1 MRKILSLF
9 AAALFFVGCQENML
23 EETYSSKYSAPLII
37 SVDNTTRSFDE
48 ALKWS
53 WEESDH
59 IVGYQNAGDKVRNI
73 LTLDKNND
81 FVCNDFGYSTQEAAD
96 FHFFYGV
103 ENDDQTLTAYQDGTW
118 RPVYVGTAQATT
130 LDDIKRVELS
140 HLSSALEVRVWKGNK
155 YNHTERKVTEAIL
168 LSDNDFVGKWSVA
181 DDLTYTQS
189 FDGKEIALSNLDTST
204 IVFNMPVNEEG
215 FAKNEF
221 TLTLT
226 YEGKDYTDSLPA
238 LTFEAGK
245 RTIMN
250 ITIAATAALL
260 PKGSTV
266 KDKIPTNATSVKFV
280 TNSDFAEGNNIA
292 VTTSDYPIYVVVKN
306 ETEVEFHT
314 PAEKYMANADCEEM
328 FYQKNQLTSIDLT
341 NIDTSNVTNMYRM
354 FSYCESL
361 TELDLSHFNTSNVTN
376 MSSMF
381 FYCVRL
387 TELDLS
393 HFNTSNV
400 TDVSHIFAYCSGLKT
415 LDLSNFDTSKVTTM
429 AHMFHN
435 CYGLTSLNVSNFNTS
450 KVTTMESMFYNC
462 AGLTSLDLSDFDTSE
477 VTTMSSMF
485 ENCSGLK
492 SLDVS
497 NFNTSK
503 VTKML
508 SMFSRC
514 TGLTSLDL
522 SNFNTSKVA
531 TMSYMFHNCTGLTSL
546 NVSNFNTS
554 NVGTMKYMFC
564 NCTGLTSLDLR
575 SFNFTKTSGA
585 LATTKEN
592 MFSNVGNNY
601 SPNPITIT
609 ITNGRNFT
617 DFGLGSGNYKIVYVN

>member
-168 LSDNDFVGKWSVA
+168 ISDNDFVGKWSVA

-189 FDGKEIALSNLDTST
+189 YDGKEIALTNLDTST

-215 FAKNEF
+215 FAKDEL
-221 TLTLT
+221 TLTLK
-226 YEGKDYTDSLPA
+226 YEGRYYSYSLPA

-250 ITIAATAALL
+250 ITLAATFVVL
-260 PKGSTV
+260 PYGSEV
-266 KDKIPTNATSVKFV
+266 NGFIPGDARSIKFV
-280 TNSDFAEGNNIA
+280 VDSEVMTGVRIA
-292 VTTSDYPIYVVVKN
+292 PDIYIVKN
-306 ETEVEFHT
+306 GREVEFHT
-314 PAEKYMANADCEEM
+314 PAERFLANTSCEGM
-328 FYQKNQLTSIDLT
+328 FSNKNSLTSIDLT
-341 NIDTSNVTNMYRM
+341 NLDTSAVIDMKGM
-354 FSYCESL
+354 FARCYYL
-361 TELDLSHFNTSNVTN
+361 TELDLGSFDTSSVTRMEEMFAYCRSLKSLNVSSFDTSNVG
-376 MSSMF
+376 SFQQMF
-381 FYCVRL
+381 SACIAL
-387 TELDLS
+387 TELDLRN
-393 HFNTSNV
+393 FEFKSNSSL
-400 TDVSHIFAYCSGLKT
+400 TYIFGS
-415 LDLSNFDTSKVTTM
+415 
-429 AHMFHN
+429 
-435 CYGLTSLNVSNFNTS
+435 
-450 KVTTMESMFYNC
+450 
-462 AGLTSLDLSDFDTSE
+462 
-477 VTTMSSMF
+477 
-485 ENCSGLK
+485 
-492 SLDVS
+492 
-497 NFNTSK
+497 
-503 VTKML
+503 
-508 SMFSRC
+508 
-514 TGLTSLDL
+514 
-522 SNFNTSKVA
+522 
-531 TMSYMFHNCTGLTSL
+531 
-546 NVSNFNTS
+546 
-554 NVGTMKYMFC
+554 
-564 NCTGLTSLDLR
+564 
-575 SFNFTKTSGA
+575 
-585 LATTKEN
+585 
-592 MFSNVGNNY
+592 VGNDNS
-601 SPNPITIT
+601 SPTTIT
-609 ITNGRNFT
+609 ITNNRGFVDRGN
-617 DFGLGSGNYKIVYVN
+617 LGSGNYQIVYVD

>member
-23 EETYSSKYSAPLII
+23 EMTYSSKYSAPLII

-81 FVCNDFGYSTQEAAD
+81 FVCNDFGYSTQEVAD

-155 YNHTERKVTEAIL
+155 YNHTERKVTAAT
-168 LSDNDFVGKWSVA
+168 LSSNDDFVGKWSVA

-226 YEGKDYTDSLPA
+226 YEGKDYTYSLPA

-266 KDKIPTNATSVKFV
+266 KDNIPTNATSVKFV

-314 PAEKYMANADCEEM
+314 PAEKYLANADCKEM
-328 FYQKNQLTSIDLT
+328 FYLKKQLTSIDLT
-341 NIDTSNVTNMYRM
+341 NIDTSNVTNM
-354 FSYCESL
+354 SYMLFNCESL
-361 TELDLSHFNTSNVTN
+361 IELN
-376 MSSMF
+376 
-381 FYCVRL
+381 
-387 TELDLS
+387 LDNI
-393 HFNTSNV
+393 NTSNV
-400 TDVSHIFAYCSGLKT
+400 TDMSG
-415 LDLSNFDTSKVTTM
+415 
-429 AHMFHN
+429 
-435 CYGLTSLNVSNFNTS
+435 
-450 KVTTMESMFYNC
+450 
-462 AGLTSLDLSDFDTSE
+462 
-477 VTTMSSMF
+477 
-485 ENCSGLK
+485 
-492 SLDVS
+492 
-497 NFNTSK
+497 
-503 VTKML
+503 
-508 SMFSRC
+508 MFSGC
-514 TGLTSLDL
+514 SGLTSLDL
-522 SNFNTSKVA
+522 SNFDTAKV
-531 TMSYMFHNCTGLTSL
+531 TNMYDMLSGCSGLTSL
-546 NVSNFNTS
+546 DLSNFDTAMVTDMS
-554 NVGTMKYMFC
+554 FMFYE
-564 NCTGLTSLDLR
+564 CTGLTSLDLR
-575 SFNFTKTSGA
+575 SFDFRSSGVKDN
-585 LATTKEN
+585 LLN
-592 MFSNVGNNY
+592 IFGNVGNDY

-609 ITNGRNFT
+609 ITIKNNRVFLTSYIGR
-617 DFGLGSGNYKIVYVN
+617 GNYEIVYVN